1 MSRTVR
7 GSSCRATFIAVDTA
21 AATELAHPKVCRS
34 AHLDLAAFIMTTQVL
49 ALGISNVLADAL
61 SMVTSE

>member
-21 AATELAHPKVCRS
+21 ATELAHPKVCRS
-34 AHLDLAAFIMTTQVL
+34 AHLDLTAFIMTTQVL